1 MIHLEHVSKC
11 YSLRRHEGVSLRR
24 MIQRTL
30 LRAPRSGFHFALT
43 DVSLDVERG
52 ASIAVLGVN
61 GCGKTT
67 LLKLMSGVTYPTS
80 GVITTSGRVGGV
92 VELGAGFHDD
102 LTGVENV
109 FLHGTLLGLSRREI
123 RDRL

>member
-67 LLKLMSGVTYPTS
+67 LLKLMSGVNVRLEGFGKMDGKYTITQARHRVSRNS
-80 GVITTSGRVGGV
+80 GYGTEVDIKRVRDPAQ
-92 VELGAGFHDD
+92 GA
-102 LTGVENV
+102 TK
-109 FLHGTLLGLSRREI
+109 
-123 RDRL
+123 